1 MAFLDFL
8 APPKPRPELSREE
21 MLAKV
26 YKTQRL
32 KVFIGIYLGYAA
44 YYLVRKNLSFAGA
57 DMMAQ
62 GYLDPSGL
70 GDAMA
75 GLPIAYAVSKF
86 LMGSLSDRSDA
97 RKFITV
103 GLVISVLVMFTAGLI
118 SYPTGV
124 SSEDIDANTRS
135 YLENNFSGDIKA
147 SNEDIDKIVDFDVK
161 KSNDGYSV
169 MASYTLKSNPDST
182 VTNNYNFSNKD
193 LLAIK
198 AITGNKK
205 AEFIAGAG
213 NSASMDEIQKMW
225 EDKQIQDIQDK
236 SGLNIFGWEI
246 LESISH
252 EEAKKKYIENNN
264 EQIKDIAKKLKIS
277 AIAKEMS
284 IPTSDAKKMY
294 DKLAK
299 DSLWKV
305 QAQKEMLP
313 IAKATQNITSNTLG
327 DYAVTTWILIILMC
341 LTGWFSGM
349 GWPPCGRIMSHW
361 FSTNE
366 RSFKMSVW
374 NTAHNVGSSA
384 MAVLAAIGGGTLIVA
399 LGFDGDDSWRE
410 AFIIPSIAAL
420 AVAGLCWWFIRD
432 TPESCGLPSIDKYRN
447 DFSGAKAK
455 KGEEN
460 KIPFK
465 TLFVDYILKNKI
477 LWLIGFANVLVY
489 LIRYGIS
496 DWLPIYLQDV
506 YDIAK
511 DESKNLYSYHM
522 IAAIPGTL
530 IAGWLSSK
538 FFQGRCAP
546 VNVICMLVTAI
557 GAFIYWQAEPIS
569 AMFGINHITIIT
581 AALIITGFAI
591 YGPVAM
597 ISIQAIAIV
606 PKNAAGTAA
615 GFMGLLGYLIGD
627 ALLSKIVF
635 GRVIENGET
644 GWELTFIGFFAA
656 SVIAAIICFIAMGK
670 EKKMFEE
677 RIAAAKAE
685 QK

>member
-8 APPKPRPELSREE
+8 APPKHKPELPAE
-21 MLAKV
+21 KV
-26 YKTQRL
+26 KSTYTAMRW

-57 DMMAQ
+57 DMIAQ
-62 GYLDPSGL
+62 GYLDTSGV

-97 RKFITV
+97 RKFMTV
-103 GLVISVLVMFTAGLI
+103 GLI
-118 SYPTGV
+118 
-124 SSEDIDANTRS
+124 
-135 YLENNFSGDIKA
+135 
-147 SNEDIDKIVDFDVK
+147 
-161 KSNDGYSV
+161 
-169 MASYTLKSNPDST
+169 
-182 VTNNYNFSNKD
+182 
-193 LLAIK
+193 
-198 AITGNKK
+198 
-205 AEFIAGAG
+205 
-213 NSASMDEIQKMW
+213 
-225 EDKQIQDIQDK
+225 
-236 SGLNIFGWEI
+236 
-246 LESISH
+246 
-252 EEAKKKYIENNN
+252 
-264 EQIKDIAKKLKIS
+264 IS
-277 AIAKEMS
+277 AIVMIIAGV
-284 IPTSDAKKMY
+284 IPYPKNGA
-294 DKLAK
+294 
-299 DSLWKV
+299 
-305 QAQKEMLP
+305 
-313 IAKATQNITSNTLG
+313 ITT
-327 DYAVTTWILIILMC
+327 AILFVLTC

-349 GWPPCGRIMSHW
+349 GWPPCGRVMSHW

-374 NTAHNVGSSA
+374 NTAHNIGSSG
-384 MAVLAAIGGGTLIVA
+384 LAWLATIGGGSLLVA
-399 LGFDGDDSWRE
+399 LGFSAEEGWRE

-420 AVAGLCWWFIRD
+420 AVAALCWWFIRD
-432 TPESCGLPSIDKYRN
+432 TPESCGLPPIDKYRN

-455 KGEEN
+455 KGEED

-465 TLFVDYILKNKI
+465 TLFVDYVLKNKM
-477 LWLIGFANVLVY
+477 LWLIGFANILVY
-489 LIRYGIS
+489 LVRNGIS
-496 DWLPIYLQDV
+496 DWLPIYLQEAHG
-506 YDIAK
+506 IAK
-511 DESKNLYSYHM
+511 SVSKDLYAYHM

-546 VNVICMLVTAI
+546 VNVLCMVVTAI
-557 GAFIYWQAEPIS
+557 GAFIYWQAGAI
-569 AMFGINHITIIT
+569 ATQFGMEYIDVVKI
-581 AALIITGFAI
+581 ALVVTGFAV

-627 ALLSKIVF
+627 AFLSKIAF
-635 GRVIENGET
+635 GRVVESGANG
-644 GWELTFIGFFAA
+644 WDLTFLGFFGA
-656 SVIAAIICFIAMGK
+656 SVIAAVICLMAMGK

>member
-8 APPKPRPELSREE
+8 APPKHKPELPAE
-21 MLAKV
+21 KV
-26 YKTQRL
+26 KSTYTAMRW

-57 DMMAQ
+57 DMIAQ
-62 GYLDPSGL
+62 GYLDTSGV

-97 RKFITV
+97 RKFMTV
-103 GLVISVLVMFTAGLI
+103 GLI
-118 SYPTGV
+118 
-124 SSEDIDANTRS
+124 
-135 YLENNFSGDIKA
+135 
-147 SNEDIDKIVDFDVK
+147 
-161 KSNDGYSV
+161 
-169 MASYTLKSNPDST
+169 
-182 VTNNYNFSNKD
+182 
-193 LLAIK
+193 
-198 AITGNKK
+198 
-205 AEFIAGAG
+205 
-213 NSASMDEIQKMW
+213 
-225 EDKQIQDIQDK
+225 
-236 SGLNIFGWEI
+236 
-246 LESISH
+246 
-252 EEAKKKYIENNN
+252 
-264 EQIKDIAKKLKIS
+264 IS
-277 AIAKEMS
+277 AIVMIIAGV
-284 IPTSDAKKMY
+284 IPYPKNGA
-294 DKLAK
+294 
-299 DSLWKV
+299 
-305 QAQKEMLP
+305 
-313 IAKATQNITSNTLG
+313 ITT
-327 DYAVTTWILIILMC
+327 AILFVLTC

-349 GWPPCGRIMSHW
+349 GWPPCGRVMSHW

-374 NTAHNVGSSA
+374 NTAHNIGSSG
-384 MAVLAAIGGGTLIVA
+384 LAWLATIGGGSLLVA
-399 LGFDGDDSWRE
+399 LGFSAEEGWRE

-432 TPESCGLPSIDKYRN
+432 TPESCGLPPIDKYRN

-455 KGEEN
+455 KGEED

-465 TLFVDYILKNKI
+465 TLFVDYVLKNKM
-477 LWLIGFANVLVY
+477 LWLIGFANILVY
-489 LIRYGIS
+489 LVRNGIS
-496 DWLPIYLQDV
+496 DWLPIYLQEAHG
-506 YDIAK
+506 IAK
-511 DESKNLYSYHM
+511 SVSKDLYAYHM

-546 VNVICMLVTAI
+546 VNVLCMVVTAI
-557 GAFIYWQAEPIS
+557 GAFIYWQAGAIAS
-569 AMFGINHITIIT
+569 QFGMEYIDVVKI
-581 AALIITGFAI
+581 ALVVTGFAV

-627 ALLSKIVF
+627 AFLSKIAF
-635 GRVIENGET
+635 GRVVESGANG
-644 GWELTFIGFFAA
+644 WDLTFLGFFGA
-656 SVIAAIICFIAMGK
+656 SVIAAVICLMAMGK
-670 EKKMFEE
+670 EKKMFED